1 MDPGNR
7 LFYRLIRFIAWVI
20 CKILF
25 RHRAVGHENLP
36 TTGPFLLAVN
46 HTSNLDPV
54 LAGIAMK
61 RPLAFMARSTLFSP
75 APLGW
80 FLRNLN
86 ALPLEREGVGIAG
99 FRSVMAHLD
108 AGGAALVFPEG
119 TRSADGRL
127 RRFKGGVVRLAKMAQ
142 VPVVPAYISGSHR
155 AMGREK
161 WLPRPFGTRISFGEC
176 IDKEAFSE
184 EDNGLEVL
192 RRAMVELIPE
202 GEPGSVD

>member
-1 MDPGNR
+1 M
-7 LFYRLIRFIAWVI
+7 I
-20 CKILF
+20 CKVLF
-25 RHRAVGHENLP
+25 RHRVEGHENLP
-36 TTGPFLLAVN
+36 TSGPFLLAVN
-46 HTSNLDPV
+46 HASNLDPV
-54 LAGIAMK
+54 LAGTSMK
-61 RPLAFMARSTLFSP
+61 RPLAYMARSTLFSP

-99 FRSVMAHLD
+99 FRSVMTHLE

-127 RRFKGGVVRLAKMAQ
+127 RRFKGGIVRLARMAG
-142 VPVVPAYISGSHR
+142 VPVVPAYISGSSR
-155 AMGREK
+155 AMGRGH
-161 WLPRPFGTRISFGEC
+161 WIPRPFRTQISFGEC

-184 EDNGLEVL
+184 EDNGLEVR

-202 GEPGSVD
+202 GEPGPTE